1 MKTDFLGVTFSSP
14 LILPSGI
21 FTTLNDFQNFKKN
34 GGGGVVTKSYTLH
47 PRQGNPPPVV
57 ARFSSGFINSVGLR
71 NVGIK
76 MALDDIKKFQSQLSI
91 PVIVSI
97 FDTKVD
103 NFLKM
108 VDLLL
113 PLKPEFIELN
123 LSCPNVEDEFGKSL
137 GNRADSAYG
146 VTLAV
151 KKKVGKK
158 TKIIAKLTPNVPNI
172 KEIAKA
178 VEEGGADAISAINTV
193 GPGMLID
200 INTYR
205 PLIGAKM
212 GGVSGPAVFPIALRC
227 LYEIYQTVKIPLIG
241 MGGVTRFEDAVAMF
255 LVGAKL
261 IGVGSAL
268 YLKGWRVLLEIKKGI
283 ENYLEEKGFSS
294 VDEIVGLAHKI
305 NS

>member
-1 MKTDFLGVTFSSP
+1 MKKDFLGITFSSP

-21 FTTLNDFQNFKKN
+21 FTTLNDFQNFEKN
-34 GGGGVVTKSYTLH
+34 GGGGVVTKSYTLY

-57 ARFSSGFINSVGLR
+57 ARYSCGFINSVGLR

-76 MALDDIKKFQSQLSI
+76 KALDDIKKFQAELSI

-103 NFLKM
+103 NFLRM
-108 VDLLL
+108 VDFLL

-123 LSCPNVEDEFGKSL
+123 LSCPNVENEFGKSL
-137 GNRADSAYG
+137 GNQADSAYQ

-158 TKIIAKLTPNVPNI
+158 TKIIAKLTPNVSNI

-178 VEEGGADAISAINTV
+178 VEEGGADAISAINTL
-193 GPGMLID
+193 GPGMLIN
-200 INTYR
+200 INTYQ

-212 GGVSGPAVFPIALRC
+212 GGVSGPSIFPIALRC
-227 LYEIYQTVKIPLIG
+227 IYEIYQTVKIPIIG
-241 MGGVTRFEDAVAMF
+241 MGGVGQWEDAVAMF
-255 LVGAKL
+255 LVGAQL
-261 IGVGSAL
+261 IGIGSAI
-268 YLKGWRVLLEIKKGI
+268 YSKGWRVLSEIKKGI
-283 ENYLEEKGFSS
+283 NKYLEEKGFSS
-294 VDEIVGLAHKI
+294 VDEIVGLAHKV

>member
-21 FTTLNDFQNFKKN
+21 FTTLNDFQNFEKN

-47 PRQGNPPPVV
+47 PRQGNPQPVV

-71 NVGIK
+71 NGGIK
-76 MALDDIKKFQSQLSI
+76 IALDDIKKFQSQLSI

-103 NFLKM
+103 NFLQM

-137 GNRADSAYG
+137 GNRADSAYQ

-158 TKIIAKLTPNVPNI
+158 IKIIAKLTPNVPNI